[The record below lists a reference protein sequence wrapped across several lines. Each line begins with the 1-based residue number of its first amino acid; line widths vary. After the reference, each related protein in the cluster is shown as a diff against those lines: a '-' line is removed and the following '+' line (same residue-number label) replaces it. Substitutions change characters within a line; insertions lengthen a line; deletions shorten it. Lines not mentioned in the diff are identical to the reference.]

1 MAFPSLAEMK
11 SNIAVKET
19 PVESAPTTEASAP
32 TPDQP
37 EAQAA
42 EGSDTNPVSET
53 APVSEVQDAP
63 ASEAQDAAP
72 AEEGT
77 EPGPIPYGRFKEK
90 VDQAKT
96 LKEMNEMLQQ
106 RLDHL
111 EESAKEKQREP
122 EPEKPDPILQK
133 LESIEDYGGNEETLD
148 AMKAMAT
155 ELKTLREKSNESS
168 HSVKELRIQKQVQKI
183 ETDIAQG
190 LEGSGIHDANGA
202 RVFVLESLSRD
213 SRHDIGDLVNK
224 FQAWEKEQEQAV
236 LDRLGVKRPGAK
248 KVEPAEASPDVPPR
262 PSPEGGQASAVES
275 AGSEPKKEKKRVTL
289 KDLRKTLGTGRR
301 R

>member
-1 MAFPSLAEMK
+1 MAFPSLAEVK
-11 SNIAVKET
+11 SNVAVKEAQ
-19 PVESAPTTEASAP
+19 VESAPTTEASAP

-63 ASEAQDAAP
+63 ASEAQDAAS

-106 RLDHL
+106 RLTQI
-111 EESAKEKQREP
+111 EASVQEKQREP

-133 LESIEDYGGNEETLD
+133 LESIEDYSGNEETLE
-148 AMKAMAT
+148 AMKAMAV
-155 ELKTLREKSNESS
+155 ELKTLREKSAESS
-168 HSVKELRIQKQVQKI
+168 HGVRELRIQKQVQKI
-183 ETDIAQG
+183 ESDIAG
-190 LEGSGIHDANGA
+190 VMEETGVHDKGGA
-202 RVFVLESLSRD
+202 RVFVLDSLSRD
-213 SRHDIGDLVNK
+213 PRLKISDLVGK
-224 FQAWEKEQEQAV
+224 FGNWEKEQENV
-236 LDRLGVKRPGAK
+236 ILNRLGVKRPETK
-248 KVEPAEASPDVPPR
+248 KSKEASPDVPPR
-262 PSPEGGQASAVES
+262 PSPEGGQAPAVES
-275 AGSEPKKEKKRVTL
+275 AGSEPKKEKKRLTL

>member
-11 SNIAVKET
+11 SNIAVKEAS
-19 PVESAPTTEASAP
+19 VESAPTTEASAP

-53 APVSEVQDAP
+53 APVSEVQDAH
-63 ASEAQDAAP
+63 ASGAQDAAP

-106 RLDHL
+106 RLTQI
-111 EESAKEKQREP
+111 EASVQEKQREP

-133 LESIEDYGGNEETLD
+133 LESIEDYGGNEGALD

-155 ELKTLREKSNESS
+155 ELKTLREKSAESS
-168 HSVKELRIQKQVQKI
+168 HGVQELRIQKQVQKI
-183 ETDIAQG
+183 ESDIAG
-190 LEGSGIHDANGA
+190 VMTEAGVHDKGGA

-213 SRHDIGDLVNK
+213 PNLKISDLVGK
-224 FQAWEKEQEQAV
+224 FGNWEKEQESV
-236 LDRLGVKRPGAK
+236 ILSRLGMKRPEAK
-248 KVEPAEASPDVPPR
+248 KPKEASPDVPPR
-262 PSPEGGQASAVES
+262 PSPGGVQASAVES